1 MRYSDM
7 VYRVV
12 IFFVSVFLLLG
23 CSGGRHDARLAHVA
37 GIVSDSPREALS
49 CLDSIDYR
57 SLSTRDRHYH
67 DFLSLKARDK
77 AYVVHESDSLIL
89 DLLDY
94 YSSDKGMYP
103 EVLYY
108 GGRVYSDLGDYPTAL
123 QYFYT
128 ALDNLPQED
137 RNLSLKRNI
146 LSQTGRLLNSLR
158 LYNDAIPYIKGAIEI
173 DRQLNDSINE
183 VYNIQLLGAIHLRDH
198 DYPNAERYFRLALA
212 KSDYLPVSHKAKS
225 LMYIAGIKYKTG
237 QIDSALMY
245 IRNTPDLV
253 KPIAR
258 NSALACAAD
267 IYYTAGKKDS
277 AYLYAYELV
286 KSLDNTNKQT
296 GYEIIL
302 SPDLRHLSSP
312 DSINGYITDYVSLLE
327 SSFNENENQLA
338 LNRQSFHN
346 YQIHE
351 RERQKAEKSNVA
363 LRQWLLGS
371 SILVLLL
378 GIVILF
384 LKNRDAN
391 NRLKLHAALE
401 NVERLRQSLKIEKEN
416 AEKDKSPVDVVPV
429 EKKLTT
435 SELRDKLK
443 KELFDLYNS
452 NTDRAVIEPEILKS
466 DTYRELQE
474 LISKGKELQPDSD
487 LWSELESLVLKCSP
501 NFITSLQL
509 LAGGRLNSNDLH
521 TVLLIKCG
529 IQPTQMSILLNRS
542 KGTIVSRRE
551 SLCLRI
557 YGEKLGTKV
566 IDGIIHLL

>member
-1 MRYSDM
+1 
-7 VYRVV
+7 
-12 IFFVSVFLLLG
+12 
-23 CSGGRHDARLAHVA
+23 
-37 GIVSDSPREALS
+37 
-49 CLDSIDYR
+49 
-57 SLSTRDRHYH
+57 
-67 DFLSLKARDK
+67 
-77 AYVVHESDSLIL
+77 
-89 DLLDY
+89 
-94 YSSDKGMYP
+94 
-103 EVLYY
+103 
-108 GGRVYSDLGDYPTAL
+108 
-123 QYFYT
+123 
-128 ALDNLPQED
+128 
-137 RNLSLKRNI
+137 
-146 LSQTGRLLNSLR
+146 
-158 LYNDAIPYIKGAIEI
+158 
-173 DRQLNDSINE
+173 
-183 VYNIQLLGAIHLRDH
+183 
-198 DYPNAERYFRLALA
+198 
-212 KSDYLPVSHKAKS
+212 
-225 LMYIAGIKYKTG
+225 MYIAGIKYKTG

>member
-1 MRYSDM
+1 M
-7 VYRVV
+7 VYRAV
-12 IFFVSVFLLLG
+12 IFVVSVFLLLG
-23 CSGGRHDARLAHVA
+23 CSGGRHDARLEHVA
-37 GIVSDSPREALS
+37 GIVADSPREALS
-49 CLDSIDYR
+49 CLDSIDYNG
-57 SLSTRDRHYH
+57 LSTRDRHYH

-77 AYVVHESDSLIL
+77 AYVIHGSDSLIL

-94 YSSDKGMYP
+94 YSSDKGMYT

-137 RNLSLKRNI
+137 RNLNLKGNI

-158 LYNDAIPYIKGAIEI
+158 LYNEAIPYIKKTIKI
-173 DRQLNDSINE
+173 NRQLKDSVNE
-183 VYNIQLLGAIHLRDH
+183 VYNLQLLGGIYLRDH
-198 DYPNAERYFRLALA
+198 DYQNAERCFRSALA
-212 KSDYLPVSHKAKS
+212 KSGNMPVSHKAKS

-253 KPIAR
+253 KPVAR

-267 IYYTAGKKDS
+267 IYYKAGKKDS
-277 AYLYAYELV
+277 AYLYAHELI
-286 KSLDNTNKQT
+286 KSPDNTNKQT
-296 GYEIIL
+296 GYDIIL

-312 DSINGYITDYVSLLE
+312 VSINGYITDYVSLLE

-338 LNRQSFHN
+338 LNQQSFHN
-346 YQIHE
+346 YRIHE
-351 RERQKAEKSNVA
+351 RERQKTEKSNVA

-401 NVERLRQSLKIEKEN
+401 NVERLKQSLKIEKEN

-452 NTDRAVIEPEILKS
+452 NTSRAVIDPEIL
-466 DTYRELQE
+466 
-474 LISKGKELQPDSD
+474 
-487 LWSELESLVLKCSP
+487 
-501 NFITSLQL
+501 
-509 LAGGRLNSNDLH
+509 
-521 TVLLIKCG
+521 
-529 IQPTQMSILLNRS
+529 
-542 KGTIVSRRE
+542 
-551 SLCLRI
+551 
-557 YGEKLGTKV
+557 
-566 IDGIIHLL
+566 

>member
-1 MRYSDM
+1 M
-7 VYRVV
+7 
-12 IFFVSVFLLLG
+12 
-23 CSGGRHDARLAHVA
+23 
-37 GIVSDSPREALS
+37 S
-49 CLDSIDYR
+49 CLDSIDCN
-57 SLSTRDRHYH
+57 SLSTRDRHYR

-77 AYVVHESDSLIL
+77 AYIVHESDSLIL
-89 DLLDY
+89 DLLNY

-128 ALDNLPQED
+128 ALDIIPENEQNLK
-137 RNLSLKRNI
+137 LKGNI

-158 LYNDAIPYIKGAIEI
+158 LYNDAIPYIKRTIEI
-173 DRQLNDSINE
+173 DSLLNDSINE
-183 VYNIQLLGAIHLRDH
+183 VYDLQLLGGIYLRAH
-198 DYPNAERYFRLALA
+198 DYPNAEHCFRSALA
-212 KSDYLPVSHKAKS
+212 KSINLSVSHRAKS
-225 LMYIAGIKYKTG
+225 LMYLADVKYRTG

-245 IRNTPDLV
+245 IRNTPGLV
-253 KPIAR
+253 KPMAR

-267 IYYTAGKKDS
+267 IYHTAGIKDT
-277 AYLYAYELV
+277 AYLYAHELIN
-286 KSLDNTNKQT
+286 SNDETNKET

-401 NVERLRQSLKIEKEN
+401 NVERLRQSLKIEKED
-416 AEKDKSPVDVVPV
+416 AGKDKSTEEVVPV

-452 NTDRAVIEPEILKS
+452 NTSRAVIDPEILKS

-474 LISKGKELQPDSD
+474 LISKGKELQPDSG
-487 LWSELESLVLKCSP
+487 LWLELESLVLKCSP
-501 NFITSLQL
+501 NFITNLQL
-509 LAGGRLNSNDLH
+509 LVGGRLNSYDLH
-521 TVLLIKCG
+521 TALLIKCG

-551 SLCLRI
+551 SLCYRI